1 MKWHLSPRS
10 RGPIG
15 RHARYLLV
23 SACLSAAN
31 PAVGAINR
39 DIELTDGS
47 HLVGEIVAVDQGT
60 YTVKSERLGV
70 VRLKDA
76 DIVAIRAPGAAPPK
90 LPLPADVSPKFA
102 EGMAMI
108 QQKILGNPEL
118 LQSVKALAGDPEIQ
132 SLLKDP
138 DLMKSVLGGNP
149 EGLQNKSQDSET
161 DRQSVRTVHCT
172 ALGARRESRRWRTL
186 NVVWAASQT
195 WESGSPRAIVGTG
208 QVAKA
213 ASRV

>member
-1 MKWHLSPRS
+1 MKWHLSALS
-10 RGPIG
+10 RRPMG

-31 PAVGAINR
+31 PAMGAADR

-47 HLVGEIVAVDQGT
+47 HLMGEIVAVDQGT

-76 DIVAIRAPGAAPPK
+76 DIVAIRAPGAEPPK

-149 EGLQNKSQDSET
+149 EGLQNNPKIQKLIANPSV
-161 DRQSVRTVHCT
+161 QSI
-172 ALGARRESRRWRTL
+172 AQQLG
-186 NVVWAASQT
+186 Q
-195 WESGSPRAIVGTG
+195 G
-208 QVAKA
+208 
-213 ASRV
+213 ASRADGGP

>member
-1 MKWHLSPRS
+1 M
-10 RGPIG
+10 G
-15 RHARYLLV
+15 RHARYRYLLV

-31 PAVGAINR
+31 PAVGAVNR

-76 DIVAIRAPGAAPPK
+76 DIVAIRAPGTTPPK
-90 LPLPADVSPKFA
+90 SSLPTDVSPKFA

-149 EGLQNKSQDSET
+149 EGLQNNPKIQKLIANPSVQSIA
-161 DRQSVRTVHCT
+161 RQ
-172 ALGARRESRRWRTL
+172 LG
-186 NVVWAASQT
+186 Q
-195 WESGSPRAIVGTG
+195 G
-208 QVAKA
+208 
-213 ASRV
+213 ASRADGGP